1 MKPENHPFS
10 ALSPDFILDAIES
23 RGFRV
28 DARILELNSYEN
40 RVFQIGIENRE
51 PIIAKFYRP
60 DRWSQDQVQEEHD
73 FLLELA
79 SNELSVV
86 APISLGNTTQ
96 FKAGK
101 FMVAL
106 FERRGGRTPLIESES
121 SLEILGR
128 TLSQIHNVGAA
139 KPFLYRPSIDVDD
152 YGKSSRSWLLEAE
165 FIPIN
170 LEKQYETIS
179 NELISRIEEK
189 YSKYEAK
196 NIRIH
201 ADCHL
206 GNILWR
212 EQRPHFVDFD
222 DSRNGPA
229 VQDLWMF
236 LSGSVS
242 ERSRQMTHIIR
253 GYLDFREFNFGEVAL
268 IESLR
273 ALRMMRH
280 SAWIGK
286 RWDDPAFPK
295 AFPFFNT
302 EKYWVE
308 HLHQLSEQVEIIEEE
323 GISLNV

>member
-1 MKPENHPFS
+1 MRAETHPFS
-10 ALSPDFILDAIES
+10 ALSPDFILDAVES

-40 RVFQIGIENRE
+40 RVFQIGIENRA

-60 DRWSQDQVQEEHD
+60 ARWSQDQVQEEHD

-79 SNELSVV
+79 SNEISVV
-86 APISLGNTTQ
+86 APIRLEGSTQ
-96 FKAGK
+96 FQAGK
-101 FMVAL
+101 FILAL
-106 FERRGGRTPLIESES
+106 FEKRGGRTPLIESES

-128 TLSQIHNVGAA
+128 TLSQIHNVGAE
-139 KPFLYRPSIDVDD
+139 KPFCYRPSINVDD
-152 YGKSSRSWLLEAE
+152 YGKSSRKWLLEEE
-165 FIPIN
+165 FIPVN
-170 LEKQYETIS
+170 LEKQYEKIS
-179 NELISRIEEK
+179 NILISRIEEK
-189 YSKYEAK
+189 FSKQEAK

-236 LSGSVS
+236 LSGNLS
-242 ERSRQMTHIIR
+242 EKSRQMTNIIR
-253 GYLDFREFNFGEVAL
+253 GYMDFRDFNFGEVGL

-273 ALRMMRH
+273 ALRIMRH

-308 HLHQLSEQVEIIEEE
+308 HIHQLSEQIEIIEAP

>member
-106 FERRGGRTPLIESES
+106 FERRGGRTP
-121 SLEILGR
+121 
-128 TLSQIHNVGAA
+128 
-139 KPFLYRPSIDVDD
+139 
-152 YGKSSRSWLLEAE
+152 
-165 FIPIN
+165 
-170 LEKQYETIS
+170 
-179 NELISRIEEK
+179 
-189 YSKYEAK
+189 
-196 NIRIH
+196 
-201 ADCHL
+201 
-206 GNILWR
+206 
-212 EQRPHFVDFD
+212 
-222 DSRNGPA
+222 NGPRRH
-229 VQDLWMF
+229 VEERVPV
-236 LSGSVS
+236 SSVRLVVS
-242 ERSRQMTHIIR
+242 VVNASQ
-253 GYLDFREFNFGEVAL
+253 
-268 IESLR
+268 SL
-273 ALRMMRH
+273 
-280 SAWIGK
+280 
-286 RWDDPAFPK
+286 
-295 AFPFFNT
+295 
-302 EKYWVE
+302 
-308 HLHQLSEQVEIIEEE
+308 
-323 GISLNV
+323 

>member
-1 MKPENHPFS
+1 MRPENHPFS
-10 ALSPDFILDAIES
+10 AITPDFILDTIES
-23 RGFRV
+23 RGFKV

-40 RVFQIGIENRE
+40 RVFQIGIENSE
-51 PIIAKFYRP
+51 PVIAKFYRP

-79 SNELSVV
+79 SNEISVV
-86 APISLGNTTQ
+86 APIRIEGRTQ

-101 FMVAL
+101 FIVAL
-106 FERRGGRTPLIESES
+106 FKRRGGRTPLIESES

-128 TLSQIHNVGAA
+128 TLSQIHNVGAE
-139 KPFLYRPSIDVDD
+139 KPFAYRPSINVDD
-152 YGKSSRSWLLEAE
+152 YGRSSRRWLLEAE
-165 FIPIN
+165 LIPIN
-170 LEKQYETIS
+170 LERQYEKVS
-179 NELISRIEEK
+179 NTLISRVEEK
-189 YSKYEAK
+189 FSKHEFK

-236 LSGSVS
+236 LSGNLS
-242 ERSRQMTHIIR
+242 EKSRQMTDIIR
-253 GYLDFREFNFGEVAL
+253 GYTDFRDFNFREVTL

-273 ALRMMRH
+273 ALRIMRH
-280 SAWIGK
+280 SAWIGR
-286 RWDDPAFPK
+286 RWTDPAFPK
-295 AFPFFNT
+295 AFPFYNT

-308 HLHQLSEQVEIIEEE
+308 HLHQLSEQIETIEGP
-323 GISLNV
+323 GISLNI

>member
-1 MKPENHPFS
+1 M
-10 ALSPDFILDAIES
+10 
-23 RGFRV
+23 
-28 DARILELNSYEN
+28 
-40 RVFQIGIENRE
+40 
-51 PIIAKFYRP
+51 
-60 DRWSQDQVQEEHD
+60 
-73 FLLELA
+73 ELA
-79 SNELSVV
+79 SDELSVV
-86 APISLGNTTQ
+86 APISLEGTTQ
-96 FKAGK
+96 FQAGK

-139 KPFLYRPSIDVDD
+139 KPFACRPSINVDD

-170 LEKQYETIS
+170 LEKQYERIS

-189 YSKYEAK
+189 YSKSEIK

-236 LSGSVS
+236 LSGDVP
-242 ERSRQMTHIIR
+242 EKSRQMTHIIR

-273 ALRMMRH
+273 ALRIMRH

-308 HLHQLSEQVEIIEEE
+308 HLHQLSEQIEIIEEA